1 MNITELEREDSR
13 GNGTRRGSMSQDIN
27 HFYFHNIGESVGGD
41 WIGGDIY
48 GELIMRHQH
57 LISFPENK
65 FETFNITYFSA

>member
-41 WIGGDIY
+41 ERRGY
-48 GELIMRHQH
+48 GSQTSPYTSCH
-57 LISFPENK
+57 LG
-65 FETFNITYFSA
+65 YLG